1 MFDDEFLDD
10 QDLLNEML
18 LSEDDAWKLYNRGE
32 ITREQLFRYLEKR
45 KNVEKNQQKPN
56 ASIKIV
62 LLVIVVVMTCIF
74 ISLLLRS

>member
-18 LSEDDAWKLYNRGE
+18 LSEDDAWKLNNRGE
-32 ITREQLFRYLEKR
+32 ITREQLFQYLEKR
-45 KNVEKNQQKPN
+45 RKVEKNIQKPN
-56 ASIKIV
+56 TSIAIV
-62 LLVIVVVMTCIF
+62 FIVIVVVMTCIF